1 MMTAGLVGG
10 AVLLAWLA
18 GSEGSTFHAPDA
30 TSTFKIL
37 LRWAHFVAGIT
48 WIGLL
53 YFFNLVNVPFM
64 QRLDAQTR
72 GKVVPIL
79 MPRAL
84 WFFRWGAVVTVL
96 VGLTYYA
103 MYILHTEAQ
112 NAGIG
117 TWSTLFK
124 WLAIVVATWGI
135 IYALLQP
142 VSGALNKGSVLALIV
157 IALILV
163 MSWVIIRML
172 SGAGPTGETLGNKS
186 LSIALGGGYGII
198 MLLNVWGIIWRA
210 QKRIIAWTKESAEQ
224 GTPMPPE
231 STKLARRAF
240 LASRL
245 NAWLSLPM
253 LFFMGTSHGDYI
265 WFAK

>member
-1 MMTAGLVGG
+1 MATLGIAMI
-10 AVLLAWLA
+10 LLWALDPA
-18 GSEGSTFHAPDA
+18 SGGSTFHAPDA
-30 TSTFKIL
+30 TSLFKIF

-53 YFFNLVNVPFM
+53 YFFNLVNVSFM
-64 QRLDAQTR
+64 QKLDAQTR

-117 TWSTLFK
+117 TWGTLFK
-124 WLAIVVATWGI
+124 WLGVVLVTWVI

-142 VSGALNKGSVLALIV
+142 VSGALNKGSVLALLVIV
-157 IALILV
+157 LILA
-163 MSWVIIRML
+163 MSWIIVRML
-172 SGAGPTGETLGNKS
+172 SAPGPTGETLGNKS
-186 LSIALGGGYGII
+186 LSIGLGGAYGII

-210 QKRIIAWTKESAEQ
+210 QKRVIAWTRESAEK
-224 GTPMPPE
+224 GTPVPPE
-231 STKLARRAF
+231 SAKLARRAF